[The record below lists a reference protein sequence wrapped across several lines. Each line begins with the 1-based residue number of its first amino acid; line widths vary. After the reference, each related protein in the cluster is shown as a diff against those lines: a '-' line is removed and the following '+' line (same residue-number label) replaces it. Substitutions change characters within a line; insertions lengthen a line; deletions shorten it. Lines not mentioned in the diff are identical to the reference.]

1 MIIFVSVS
9 VSGHRTE
16 RCPFGHS
23 LRPGTKPGRLKAFGR
38 VTQPLNRRWW
48 LISSGSMV
56 DPAADLIWCRPDP
69 ANRLRSH
76 GRARPDDQDRS

>member
-38 VTQPLNRRWW
+38 VTSR
-48 LISSGSMV
+48 
-56 DPAADLIWCRPDP
+56 
-69 ANRLRSH
+69 
-76 GRARPDDQDRS
+76 